1 MDAKEE
7 IRSKLNIE
15 DVVGEYVELKR
26 AGRNF
31 KGLSPFTSER
41 TPSFVVSP
49 DKNIWHDFSSGKGGD
64 LFSFVMAVEGLDFR
78 EAIELLARKAGVD
91 LTKYDTASSRKIA
104 DKKKRLYEVLDL
116 AANYYQHSMIK
127 NNSALEYIFKSRGL
141 TKQTVTDFKIGYAP
155 ESRDGLVTF
164 LGKKGFTQPEI
175 KEAGLTNQYGGD
187 LFRGR
192 MMVSLMDSGGRVIG
206 FTARILKDDPNAPKY
221 INTPQTLLY
230 DKSRHVFGLSQAKQ
244 SIRKHDYSVVVEGNM
259 DVVSSHQA
267 GVNTVVA
274 TAGTALTEQHLNALV
289 RMSGNVKFAF
299 DGDKAGLAATERAIP
314 IAQKAGVELKIVVLP
329 EDAKDPDE
337 LIQKSVKL
345 WQAAIKDAKPV
356 VDWVI
361 SQYKLRYDIASAAG
375 KRDFTGAALKVIRQL
390 VDPVEI
396 EHYQKVVAQII
407 DSSLETVQ
415 YKMSQTVIE
424 KKPLKEVKAAPD
436 EQSRDESAY
445 QDALLAMA
453 MLEPAVQETFLDV
466 DTDLFIGE
474 DRQALA
480 EYITSNR
487 GQLISEL
494 PVALQKYDT
503 YVKIVLLK
511 AETQY
516 ADWTSHDRQL
526 EAARLL
532 RQLVI
537 QNKKKIQTQM
547 TYELRLAESE
557 HRDEDALKIRT
568 EINKLIK
575 EINRATR

>member
-15 DVVGEYVELKR
+15 DIVGEYVELKR

-41 TPSFVVSP
+41 TPSFIVSP

-78 EAIELLARKAGVD
+78 EAIEMLARKAGVD
-91 LTKYDTASSRKIA
+91 ISKFDNASTRKIA
-104 DKKKRLYEVLDL
+104 DKKKRLYAALDL
-116 AANYYQHSMIK
+116 AASYYQHSMVK
-127 NNSALEYIFKSRGL
+127 NPAALEYIFKSRGL
-141 TKQTVTDFKIGYAP
+141 TKQTVTDFKIGYAT
-155 ESRDGLVTF
+155 DNKDDLVRF
-164 LGKKGFTQPEI
+164 LTKKGFSASEI
-175 KEAGLTNQYGGD
+175 KQAGLTNQYGGD

-206 FTARILKDDPNAPKY
+206 FTARILKDDPQAPKY

-314 IAQKAGVELKIVVLP
+314 IAQKAGVELKIVELP
-329 EDAKDPDE
+329 GEAKDPDE
-337 LIQKSVKL
+337 LIQQSVAL
-345 WQAAIKDAKPV
+345 WQTAIKDAKPV

-361 SQYKLRYDIASAAG
+361 SQYKLRYDITSAAG
-375 KRDFTGAALKVIRQL
+375 KREFTSAALKVIRQL

-407 DSSLETVQ
+407 DTSLETVQ
-415 YKMSQTVIE
+415 SKMSQATIE
-424 KKPLKEVKAAPD
+424 PKPLKEVKATQDEGSPD
-436 EQSRDESAY
+436 SAVY

-453 MLEPAVQETFLDV
+453 LLDPAVQDSFLDV
-466 DTDLFIGE
+466 DTDLFEGE
-474 DRQALA
+474 ERQALA

-487 GQLISEL
+487 GQVISEL
-494 PVALQKYDT
+494 PAGLQKYDT

-532 RQLVI
+532 RQLVT

-547 TYELRLAESE
+547 IEKLRLAESE

>member
-15 DVVGEYVELKR
+15 DVIGEYVDLKR

-31 KGLSPFTSER
+31 KGLSPFTSEKS
-41 TPSFVVSP
+41 PSFIVSP

-64 LFSFVMAVEGLDFR
+64 LFSFIMQVEGLDFR
-78 EAIELLARKAGVD
+78 ESLEMLARKAGID
-91 LTKYDTASSRKIA
+91 LAQYDNASSRKVA
-104 DKKKRLYEVLDL
+104 DKKKRLYAALEL
-116 AANYYQHSMIK
+116 AASFYQHSMVK
-127 NNSALEYIFKSRGL
+127 NPSALEYIFKKRGL

-155 ESRDGLVTF
+155 ESKDGLVAF
-164 LGKKGFTQPEI
+164 LVKKGFTRQEI
-175 KEAGLTNQYGGD
+175 KDAGLTNQYGGD

-206 FTARILKDDPNAPKY
+206 FTARILKDDPKAPKY

-244 SIRKHDYSVVVEGNM
+244 SIRKHDYSVIVEGNM

-267 GVNTVVA
+267 GVTTVVA
-274 TAGTALTEQHLNALV
+274 TAGTALTEHHLNALV

-299 DGDKAGLAATERAIP
+299 DGDKAGLSATERAIP
-314 IAQKAGVELKIVVLP
+314 IAQKSGVELKIVDLP
-329 EDAKDPDE
+329 DGAKDPDE
-337 LIQKSVKL
+337 LIQKSVEL
-345 WQAAIKDAKPV
+345 WQKAIKEAKPV

-361 SQYKLRYDIASAAG
+361 DQYKQRYDLATAAG
-375 KRDFTGAALKVIRQL
+375 KRDFTDAALKVVRQL
-390 VDPVEI
+390 IDPVEI
-396 EHYQKVVAQII
+396 EHYQRIIAQSI
-407 DSSLETVQ
+407 DSTLEVMK
-415 YKMSQTVIE
+415 YKMSE
-424 KKPLKEVKAAPD
+424 SSSDKKQLKPVKATATND
-436 EQSRDESAY
+436 TTDTSTY

-453 MLEPAVQETFLDV
+453 MIDPAVQDMFMDL
-466 DTDLFIGE
+466 DTDNFTTE
-474 DRQALA
+474 DRQVLA
-480 EYITSNR
+480 EHIASNR
-487 GQLISEL
+487 GKAIDET
-494 PVALQKYDT
+494 PVKLQKYDT

-532 RQLVI
+532 RQMVTE
-537 QNKKKIQTQM
+537 NKKKIQTQM
-547 TYELRLAESE
+547 IEELRIAELE
-557 HRDEDALKIRT
+557 NRDEDALKIRT

-575 EINRATR
+575 EINRAKR

>member
-15 DVVGEYVELKR
+15 DVIGEYVELKR

-31 KGLSPFTSER
+31 KGLSPFTSEKS
-41 TPSFVVSP
+41 PSFIVSP

-78 EAIELLARKAGVD
+78 ESLELLARKAGVD
-91 LTKYDTASSRKIA
+91 LSQFDNASTRKLA
-104 DKKKRLYEVLDL
+104 DKKKRLYAVLDL
-116 AANYYQHSMIK
+116 AASFYQHSMVK
-127 NNSALEYIFKSRGL
+127 NPSALEYIFKKRGL

-155 ESRDGLVTF
+155 ESKDGLVNF
-164 LGKKGFTQPEI
+164 LIKKGFTRQEI
-175 KEAGLTNQYGGD
+175 KDAGLTNQYGGD

-192 MMVSLMDSGGRVIG
+192 MMVSLMDAGGRVIG
-206 FTARILKDDPNAPKY
+206 FTARILKDDPKAPKY

-244 SIRKHDYSVVVEGNM
+244 AIRKYDYSVIVEGNM

-274 TAGTALTEQHLNALV
+274 TAGTALTEHHLNALV

-299 DGDKAGLAATERAIP
+299 DGDKAGLSATERAIP
-314 IAQKAGVELKIVVLP
+314 IAQKAGVELKIVELP
-329 EDAKDPDE
+329 DDAKDPDE

-345 WQAAIKDAKPV
+345 WQNAIKDAKPV
-356 VDWVI
+356 VDWVLQ
-361 SQYKLRYDIASAAG
+361 QYQIRYDIKTAAG
-375 KRDFTGAALKVIRQL
+375 KREFTDASLNVVRQL
-390 VDPVEI
+390 IDPVEV
-396 EHYQKVVAQII
+396 EHYQKMIATII
-407 DSSLETVQ
+407 DSTLETVQ
-415 YKMSQTVIE
+415 YKMSQEKSE
-424 KKPLKEVKAAPD
+424 KKPLKQIKTDQKD
-436 EQSRDESAY
+436 ETRDGAVY

-453 MLEPAVQETFLDV
+453 LVDTSVQESFMDV
-466 DTDLFIGE
+466 DIDMFVGE
-474 DRQALA
+474 ERRSLA
-480 EYITSNR
+480 EYIVSNR
-487 GQLISEL
+487 GKVIEEIPSG
-494 PVALQKYDT
+494 LQKYDT

-532 RQLVI
+532 RQMVTE
-537 QNKKKIQTQM
+537 NKKKIQTQM
-547 TYELRLAESE
+547 IEELRIAELE

>member
-15 DVVGEYVELKR
+15 DIVGEYVELKR

-41 TPSFVVSP
+41 TPSFIVSP

-64 LFSFVMAVEGLDFR
+64 IFSFVMAVEGLDFR

-91 LTKYDTASSRKIA
+91 LTKYDNASTRKIA
-104 DKKKRLYEVLDL
+104 DKKKRLYEALDL
-116 AANYYQHSMIK
+116 AASFYQHTMIK
-127 NNSALEYIFKSRGL
+127 NNSALEYIFKTRGL
-141 TKQTVTDFKIGYAP
+141 TKQTVTDFKIGYAT
-155 ESRDGLVTF
+155 DNKDDLVRF
-164 LGKKGFTQPEI
+164 LTKKGFTPTEI

-206 FTARILKDDPNAPKY
+206 FTARILKDDPKAPKY

-244 SIRKHDYSVVVEGNM
+244 SIRKYDYSVVVEGNM

-299 DGDKAGLAATERAIP
+299 DGDKAGLSATERAIP
-314 IAQKAGVELKIVVLP
+314 IAQKAGVELKIVELP
-329 EDAKDPDE
+329 DDAKDPDE

-345 WQAAIKDAKPV
+345 WQTAIKDAKPV

-361 SQYKLRYDIASAAG
+361 GQYQLRYDITTAAG
-375 KRDFTGAALKVIRQL
+375 KRDFTSAALKVIRQL
-390 VDPVEI
+390 ADPVEI
-396 EHYQKVVAQII
+396 EHYQKVVAKVI

-415 YKMSQTVIE
+415 SKMSQTPLE
-424 KKPLKEVKAAPD
+424 KKPLKEVKASDDQP
-436 EQSRDESAY
+436 RDGAVY

-453 MLEPAVQETFLDV
+453 LLDPIVQASFLDV
-466 DTDLFIGE
+466 DTDLFVGE
-474 DRQALA
+474 ERQALA
-480 EYITSNR
+480 EYITTNR
-487 GQLISEL
+487 GQPISEL
-494 PVALQKYDT
+494 PLGLQKYDT

-532 RQLVI
+532 RQLVT

-547 TYELRLAESE
+547 IEELRIAESE